1 MAMPSLASLGHT
13 ITEKLTR
20 DNFLVWKVQV
30 LPHVRAA
37 AMMGYLDGSI
47 KEPAAVIVTEKE
59 TNGKKE
65 IVETPNAEH
74 AIWVT
79 QDQQVLTFL
88 LASLSREVLM
98 QVSNHT
104 TAAGVWQALVES
116 FSAQSRARQI
126 QLRSAIG
133 NARKGDLSASAYFT
147 KMKGL
152 ADELVIRLQC
162 IYNF

>member
-1 MAMPSLASLGHT
+1 MAMPSLTSLGHT

-65 IVETPNAEH
+65 ITETPNLEH

-79 QDQQVLTFL
+79 QDQ
-88 LASLSREVLM
+88 
-98 QVSNHT
+98 
-104 TAAGVWQALVES
+104 
-116 FSAQSRARQI
+116 
-126 QLRSAIG
+126 
-133 NARKGDLSASAYFT
+133 
-147 KMKGL
+147 
-152 ADELVIRLQC
+152 
-162 IYNF
+162 

>member
-1 MAMPSLASLGHT
+1 MSSSSSPAMAMPSLASLGHT

-20 DNFLVWKVQV
+20 DNFLVWKAQV
-30 LPHVRAA
+30 LLHVRAA
-37 AMMGYLDGSI
+37 AMKGYLDGSI

-59 TNGKKE
+59 NTGRKE
-65 IVETPNAEH
+65 ITEAPNPEH

-104 TAAGVWQALVES
+104 TAAGVWQALVEI
-116 FSAQSRARQI
+116 FSAQSRAR
-126 QLRSAIG
+126 
-133 NARKGDLSASAYFT
+133 
-147 KMKGL
+147 
-152 ADELVIRLQC
+152 
-162 IYNF
+162 

>member
-59 TNGKKE
+59 TNGKN
-65 IVETPNAEH
+65 ETTELPNPEH
-74 AIWVT
+74 AI
-79 QDQQVLTFL
+79 
-88 LASLSREVLM
+88 
-98 QVSNHT
+98 
-104 TAAGVWQALVES
+104 
-116 FSAQSRARQI
+116 
-126 QLRSAIG
+126 
-133 NARKGDLSASAYFT
+133 
-147 KMKGL
+147 
-152 ADELVIRLQC
+152 
-162 IYNF
+162 